1 MIKNNVYTWLVVAG
15 LVGTASYLGH
25 RSLKARYQ
33 KEAPPGVAILQDRPV
48 STFVAPSVSQSL
60 SDKRP
65 VTSSVLPAKKALPSK
80 NLPAKKTFHVVAN
93 RSESLLSLLPQQ
105 TEKVVQATPVARA
118 QFVQEVIENG
128 AWTQGAVRHN
138 IKVKGHHTQVAN
150 NPLQEKSLDGHDKEA
165 VGSGTTKKSASALPA
180 STLPLTPPLTP
191 PGTPLASP
199 TASPPAS
206 PLASPP
212 VSPPT
217 SRPTSP
223 IPVSSDGSSSSESE
237 SESESDGPHL
247 PSLWSSVE
255 SESDFEFDS
264 ESGSNTGSGAS
275 SDAEDAAVSPAPAT
289 ATPATTS
296 ATPAVPLPITRTPAA
311 VNLTTDY
318 YLSTP
323 ESSLTPPETS
333 TVTTAGTSHS
343 ARASRLRPTAVPFDI
358 AATTVVPTQDATAA
372 SPARSQQRVNWTAD
386 YYSGTDSSND
396 SDDESAHEL
405 DHESKSDATS
415 LSSTDMSS
423 APSSPRR
430 PASRQSSRR
439 RRAMRRLTPRPTLFQ
454 STSTPADERMFS
466 PNAANNL
473 LDDFLSPIPKSPER
487 EGTPTQ
493 SHLHQSTVILSSFHD
508 ASLGCSRLSSS
519 TEDSEPESDS
529 ASHAVASPAKRRS
542 GHKNLSDSW
551 SPSAASP
558 VSKSLLMVASPARGF
573 QSDPSSFLNATR
585 SPDKMRANKTPQTP
599 KMYNTSLQ
607 PVSAYND
614 EAQVAGAVRMVLSQR
629 TNLHPN
635 APLSPKN
642 GQRTTRRRKKMQR
655 TLDVT
660 SPSFGP
666 SYAQVVSKNASPEAK
681 APLTPTEGRRWSQ
694 PTTPITGLKDAQTQP
709 SPTAQTPKV
718 PTQPRSPNTKE
729 LFEAMQQET
738 TPYTC
743 EQARRDRFKQ
753 IVPYMRRT
761 NADGQEALHKLGRSS
776 GIRVTS
782 EGVINYLP
790 ADQQPSDKPPLVKP
804 AVQTESAEEAS
815 KGNAHPVKAFHPES
829 NSASESDDSG
839 DYVQMVPITPK
850 FDPSTTPRT
859 PELLGPMMNERPVP
873 GATSQTPRRKAPVH
887 SDVLTPRRDL
897 QMRLH
902 EALRGANSKRAIG
915 KVVARFQ
922 TEAES
927 IGVEIINTKNGIECV
942 NREVKRLGPLQSL
955 VHSPKTAFWKH
966 AKDELDKART
976 NQEKTAVFKKLTLDA
991 PVLGLK
997 VTGNPDHFSV
1007 EEQKTGRQQAAALS
1021 PKPSSKRSWA
1031 QVAASPPGAD
1041 ANILHGPEK
1050 KADTAA
1056 PLPSISVNNSFQV
1069 PNALSASGFL
1079 EESTDLIN
1087 MSDASSRPASAAG
1100 KRSANTST
1108 ASVRHLANVHER
1120 AAADGSAQK
1129 KQAPKKPSSLRQQVL
1144 SPGPGSPLKRV
1155 TTSSA
1160 VTPPSKSSWAKV
1172 AASPPTR
1179 GAKIVY
1185 GPEKKPVV
1193 LSEAASQSSP
1203 ASSSASPL
1211 MGQSTP
1217 VTKKPKAAAASSK
1230 DVFASQRDRL
1240 NRELHQRWASKH
1252 RTQPGK
1258 RNVGKE
1264 MGHGIVL
1271 DAAKQPLATADSKEE
1286 AKEQEKEGKAK
1297 GRSPYM
1303 RSNDRD
1309 GAYISLRSSVDR
1321 AVSMAGRTGP
1331 VDRSLRG
1338 AVRSAAV
1345 RDRFRAAVGR
1355 VILRNRAAKN
1365 GTRMSS
1371 VHRDISSRGRSSG
1384 SSTWSRPS
1392 RRDD

>member
-33 KEAPPGVAILQDRPV
+33 KEAPPGVAISQDRPV

-93 RSESLLSLLPQQ
+93 RSDSLLSLLPQQ

-165 VGSGTTKKSASALPA
+165 VGSGTTKKAAPTLPA
-180 STLPLTPPLTP
+180 STPPITPPLTP

-199 TASPPAS
+199 TAS

-223 IPVSSDGSSSSESE
+223 IPVSSDGSSSSESGVE
-237 SESESDGPHL
+237 SDSGSGSGSDTGFSASSDSESESD
-247 PSLWSSVE
+247 
-255 SESDFEFDS
+255 
-264 ESGSNTGSGAS
+264 TGSGVS
-275 SDAEDAAVSPAPAT
+275 SDSEESTVSPASTT
-289 ATPATTS
+289 ATPVPTPAPPAVPTPS
-296 ATPAVPLPITRTPAA
+296 PSPAVPLPMARTPAA

-323 ESSLTPPETS
+323 ESATTS
-333 TVTTAGTSHS
+333 DDQSPHS
-343 ARASRLRPTAVPFDI
+343 TRASRLRPTAVPFEI
-358 AATTVVPTQDATAA
+358 AATTVVPTPAATVA
-372 SPARSQQRVNWTAD
+372 SPARSSGPTNLTTD
-386 YYSGTDSSND
+386 YYSGTDSSDD
-396 SDDESAHEL
+396 S
-405 DHESKSDATS
+405 DHESESDGTS
-415 LSSTDMSS
+415 LSRTDMSS

-430 PASRQSSRR
+430 RASRESLRN
-439 RRAMRRLTPRPTLFQ
+439 RRALWGLTPRQ
-454 STSTPADERMFS
+454 RTSTPAAGEALS
-466 PNAANNL
+466 PHTANNL
-473 LDDFLSPIPKSPER
+473 LNTFLSPIPKSSER
-487 EGTPTQ
+487 EGTPAQ
-493 SHLHQSTVILSSFHD
+493 SPLHQSTVISSSFYD

-519 TEDSEPESDS
+519 AEDSDPAPESDN
-529 ASHAVASPAKRRS
+529 ASHAVASAPSTPERRA
-542 GHKNLSDSW
+542 GYEDLSDTW
-551 SPSAASP
+551 SPSEASSA
-558 VSKSLLMVASPARGF
+558 SKPLLLLTSPERGF
-573 QSDPSSFLNATR
+573 QSDQSSFLNAVL

-629 TNLHPN
+629 TNLHSN

-642 GQRTTRRRKKMQR
+642 GQRTTRRRKKR
-655 TLDVT
+655 VLTLEVT
-660 SPSFGP
+660 SPSSRP
-666 SYAQVVSKNASPEAK
+666 SYAQIARKKPSPDARVLFSGEKALVTTK
-681 APLTPTEGRRWSQ
+681 APQPSPIVVLTPTDGRRWSQ
-694 PTTPITGLKDAQTQP
+694 PTTPITGLKEDQMQP
-709 SPTAQTPKV
+709 SPEAQTPKV
-718 PTQPRSPNTKE
+718 STQPRSPNTQE
-729 LFEAMQQET
+729 LFEAMQKEN

-743 EQARRDRFKQ
+743 EQARRDKFAQ

-761 NADGQEALHKLGRSS
+761 NADGQEALHKLGRPS

-804 AVQTESAEEAS
+804 AVQKESAEEAS

-873 GATSQTPRRKAPVH
+873 GATSQTPQRKATVH

-902 EALRGANSKRAIG
+902 EALRGANSKRARR
-915 KVVARFQ
+915 KVVAGFKK
-922 TEAES
+922 EAES
-927 IGVEIINTKNGIECV
+927 IGVEIRNTNNGIECV
-942 NREVKRLGPLQSL
+942 NREVKKPGPIESL
-955 VHSPKTAFWKH
+955 VHSPKTAFWHH
-966 AKDELDKART
+966 AKDKLDKART
-976 NQEKTAVFKKLTLDA
+976 NKAKTAVFKELTLDA
-991 PVLGLK
+991 PVHGLK
-997 VTGNPDHFSV
+997 MTGNPDHFSV

-1021 PKPSSKRSWA
+1021 PKPPSKRSWA
-1031 QVAASPPGAD
+1031 DVAKSPPTPGAK
-1041 ANILHGPEK
+1041 ILHGPEK
-1050 KADTAA
+1050 KAATVP
-1056 PLPSISVNNSFQV
+1056 PLPSISANNSFQV

-1087 MSDASSRPASAAG
+1087 MSDASSRPASADG
-1100 KRSANTST
+1100 KRSVNTST
-1108 ASVRHLANVHER
+1108 ASVRHLANVR
-1120 AAADGSAQK
+1120 ARTAAGGSVQK
-1129 KQAPKKPSSLRQQVL
+1129 KQPTRTPSSLRKQVL

-1155 TTSSA
+1155 TTASA
-1160 VTPPSKSSWAKV
+1160 ATPATTTPLSKPSYAQM
-1172 AASPPTR
+1172 AASPPSPA
-1179 GAKIVY
+1179 AKIVY
-1185 GPEKKPVV
+1185 GPEEKPAV
-1193 LSEAASQSSP
+1193 ST
-1203 ASSSASPL
+1203 ASPP

-1240 NRELHQRWASKH
+1240 NRELHQRWALKQ

-1258 RNVGKE
+1258 SNVGKE
-1264 MGHGIVL
+1264 MGRGIVL
-1271 DAAKQPLATADSKEE
+1271 NAAKQPLATADSKE
-1286 AKEQEKEGKAK
+1286 QEPEGKAK
-1297 GRSPYM
+1297 GRSPYI
-1303 RSNDRD
+1303 RSNGRD
-1309 GAYISLRSSVDR
+1309 GAYISLSSSVDR

-1331 VDRSLRG
+1331 IHRSLKKDSPE
-1338 AVRSAAV
+1338 RSAAV

-1365 GTRMSS
+1365 GTRLSS
-1371 VHRDISSRGRSSG
+1371 GHRDISSRGRSSG

>member
-93 RSESLLSLLPQQ
+93 RSDSLLSLLPKQ

-128 AWTQGAVRHN
+128 AWTQSAVRHN

-191 PGTPLASP
+191 QGTPLASP

-223 IPVSSDGSSSSESE
+223 IPVSSDDSSSSESE
-237 SESESDGPHL
+237 SESESDF
-247 PSLWSSVE
+247 E
-255 SESDFEFDS
+255 SRSD
-264 ESGSNTGSGAS
+264 TGSGVS
-275 SDAEDAAVSPAPAT
+275 SDAEESAVSPAPAT

-296 ATPAVPLPITRTPAA
+296 ATPAVPTSSPSPAAPVPLPITRTPAA

-323 ESSLTPPETS
+323 GSPSTPAERNTDTS
-333 TVTTAGTSHS
+333 TVTTAGTTDSV
-343 ARASRLRPTAVPFDI
+343 RPVRLTPTAVP
-358 AATTVVPTQDATAA
+358 TSDATVA
-372 SPARSQQRVNWTAD
+372 SPARSSQRVNWTAD
-386 YYSGTDSSND
+386 YYSGTDSSSD
-396 SDDESAHEL
+396 SDDESAHES

-430 PASRQSSRR
+430 PASRQSLRR

-487 EGTPTQ
+487 EGTPPQ
-493 SHLHQSTVILSSFHD
+493 SPLHQSTVILSSFHD
-508 ASLGCSRLSSS
+508 ASLGCSRLSSA

-585 SPDKMRANKTPQTP
+585 SPDKMRANKTP
-599 KMYNTSLQ
+599 KAHNTSLQ

-614 EAQVAGAVRMVLSQR
+614 EAVVAGVVRTVLSQR
-629 TNLHPN
+629 TNLDPS

-642 GQRTTRRRKKMQR
+642 GQRTTRRRKKR
-655 TLDVT
+655 VLTLEVT
-660 SPSFGP
+660 SPSFG
-666 SYAQVVSKNASPEAK
+666 SSDAQMARKKPSPEAK

-694 PTTPITGLKDAQTQP
+694 PTTPITGLKEDQMQP

-804 AVQTESAEEAS
+804 AVKTESAEEAS

-873 GATSQTPRRKAPVH
+873 GATSQTPQRKATVH

-902 EALRGANSKRAIG
+902 EALRGANGKRARR
-915 KVVARFQ
+915 KVVAGFKK
-922 TEAES
+922 EAES
-927 IGVEIINTKNGIECV
+927 IGVEIRNTKNGIECV
-942 NREVKRLGPLQSL
+942 NREVKKPGPIESL
-955 VHSPKTAFWKH
+955 VHSPKTVFWHH
-966 AKDELDKART
+966 AKDKLDKART
-976 NQEKTAVFKKLTLDA
+976 NKAKTAVFKELTLDA
-991 PVLGLK
+991 PVNGLK
-997 VTGNPDHFSV
+997 MTGNPDHFSV

-1021 PKPSSKRSWA
+1021 PKPPSKRSWA
-1031 QVAASPPGAD
+1031 DVAKSPPTPD

-1050 KADTAA
+1050 KLATVA
-1056 PLPSISVNNSFQV
+1056 PLPSISANSSFQV

-1100 KRSANTST
+1100 KRSVNTST
-1108 ASVRHLANVHER
+1108 ARVRHLANVR
-1120 AAADGSAQK
+1120 ARTAAGGSVQK
-1129 KQAPKKPSSLRQQVL
+1129 KQPTRTPSSLRKQVL

-1155 TTSSA
+1155 TTASA
-1160 VTPPSKSSWAKV
+1160 ATPATTTPLSKPSYAQM
-1172 AASPPTR
+1172 AASPPSPA
-1179 GAKIVY
+1179 AKIVY
-1185 GPEKKPVV
+1185 GPEEKPAV
-1193 LSEAASQSSP
+1193 ST
-1203 ASSSASPL
+1203 ASPP

-1240 NRELHQRWASKH
+1240 NRELHQRWALKH

-1258 RNVGKE
+1258 SNVGKE
-1264 MGHGIVL
+1264 MGRGIVL
-1271 DAAKQPLATADSKEE
+1271 NAAKQPLATADSKEE

-1303 RSNDRD
+1303 RSNGRD

-1338 AVRSAAV
+1338 AARSAAV

-1365 GTRMSS
+1365 GTRLSS